1 MTNDGRRQT
10 ADEAPDPGK
19 ATDAERLRGY
29 LEEYIRS
36 LDAGDV
42 ADVRVALE
50 ERSWLENDA
59 LELPDTL
66 LDRIN
71 EHLDAAAAALDG
83 PGVDEPGAL
92 NHIQS
97 ALAHLAED

>member
-1 MTNDGRRQT
+1 MTNDGR
-10 ADEAPDPGK
+10 DPAE

-42 ADVRVALE
+42 EDVHAALE
-50 ERSWLENDA
+50 ERTWLENDA
-59 LELPDTL
+59 LDLSDPV

-71 EHLDAAAAALDG
+71 EHLDAAATALD
-83 PGVDEPGAL
+83 PPAVDEPGAL
-92 NHIQS
+92 AHIRS
-97 ALAHLAED
+97 ALAHLAEG

>member
-1 MTNDGRRQT
+1 MTNDRQ
-10 ADEAPDPGK
+10 DPGE

-50 ERSWLENDA
+50 ERSWRENGAGD
-59 LELPDTL
+59 LSKSVVHGV
-66 LDRIN
+66 N
-71 EHLDAAAAALDG
+71 EHLDAAATALQG
-83 PGVDEPGAL
+83 PAVDEPGAL
-92 NHIQS
+92 DHIRS
-97 ALAHLAED
+97 ALAHLAES